1 MAPRASRFDPY
12 RTFKFRVRV
21 DNQTILGVTKITSL
35 SRAISANELKEAG
48 DQLSPR
54 LQPGRVSYEDVTL
67 EWGLSLDTEFEAW
80 ANAALQYRADPS
92 AVRNFKRTV
101 LIDVYDLNAA
111 VGGAGR
117 PIFSYKLHRCWVSNY
132 VALPALD
139 AAASGIG
146 IQSLT
151 LKHEGWERLPFA
163 N

>member
-21 DNQTILGVTKITSL
+21 GNQTILGVTKVTSL
-35 SRAISANELKEAG
+35 SRALSANELKEAG
-48 DQLSPR
+48 DQLAPR

-80 ANAALQYRADPS
+80 ANSAVRYRSDPS
-92 AVRNFKRTV
+92 SVRNFKRTV
-101 LIDVYDLNAA
+101 LIDVYDLAAA
-111 VGGAGR
+111 VSGASR
-117 PIFSYKLHRCWVSNY
+117 PTFSYKLHRCWVSNY
-132 VALPALD
+132 IALPVLD
-139 AAASGIG
+139 AATSGIG